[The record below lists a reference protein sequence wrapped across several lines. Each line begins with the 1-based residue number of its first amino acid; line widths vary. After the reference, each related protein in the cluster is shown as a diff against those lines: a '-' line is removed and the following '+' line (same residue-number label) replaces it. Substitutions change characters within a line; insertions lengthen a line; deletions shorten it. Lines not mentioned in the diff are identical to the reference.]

1 MANNSPKIRIQYQ
14 ADGIVKEFFYNFMI
28 FAAGDLK
35 VYINDILQES
45 GYTITNV
52 GNKEGGSVIFD
63 AAPENASII
72 TLVRRLDITRT
83 SEFQEGGEL
92 RAKVLNREF
101 DYQVACLQQLCDTFE
116 RIPSRPIYSPNYDLT
131 LPAPEAGKALLW
143 ESDNGTLINS
153 EHNFNTIYSDS
164 KEQAD
169 AAAASAVAAS
179 QKAAEACQS
188 ASSAAESSASSG
200 NSASTAQSWAVGS
213 LSERAE
219 GSAKYWAENA
229 KTHSQDMLKQ
239 NNLSNCLL
247 EVPQDIR
254 LELADGVLTLKA
266 GSKIYVPNGKGSS
279 REFLYDVVTTSAD
292 ISRNNAVG
300 MTGDVFFYYQNGV
313 IQFATLNN
321 TSSGTTPPSSGLFYN
336 TGTNSVDYYN
346 SGSITI
352 AKYSLP
358 LCVCSASAGTI
369 TGIKRVFNGIGYIG
383 AEFFVLPGVKGLIP
397 NGFNPDGTANN
408 IEFTLDTILRNS
420 VIGVNSS
427 GWIVYEHGQQVNP
440 PLNQYQHWWGGGRQ
454 NYYIQDFAP
463 DGLASTQPAL
473 WYSPS
478 DNLLR
483 NTTNGGQTWSIMS
496 WFIFAPYFTGN
507 NSITDIGE
515 IQAVALESVQE
526 SNRKIKTSLNNRIT
540 NCILEAPQG
549 VCSANGA
556 DITVKAG
563 LKVLI
568 PDGFNP
574 DKTFRNKEY
583 ILLNDQIY
591 TLNYQTNK
599 QYISLRSNGFMQISS
614 FYYEQDTQPV
624 GQYTLWYNTAQ
635 NLMYRSDENGVF
647 SRDDSTLVGTFASG
661 SGGTVTSI
669 TPYPVVGLVT
679 KRELDRVS
687 EDYVVDYYREPSR
700 AMWYRV
706 WKSGLIEQG
715 GGHSA
720 MAGDSYIT
728 ITMLKPMATTGYHV
742 SETSFRDI
750 NTMTYTGSNCC
761 IKELTNT
768 TFTLVNDSIANAGG
782 NWYVIG
788 Y

>member
-1 MANNSPKIRIQYQ
+1 METQNINVVQRVYSLDTNNVRHELCFYGTVVNLS
-14 ADGIVKEFFYNFMI
+14 ADFSE
-28 FAAGDLK
+28 
-35 VYINDILQES
+35 
-45 GYTITNV
+45 
-52 GNKEGGSVIFD
+52 SVIQIQKARDD
-63 AAPENASII
+63 ALEAVDSASKEAIEDFNSNAIQKTDIFNANAAVKQEQINESTSVAINAASSALASQIAAKASETNASN
-72 TLVRRLDITRT
+72 
-83 SEFQEGGEL
+83 SETN
-92 RAKVLNREF
+92 AKNSE
-101 DYQVACLQQLCDTFE
+101 
-116 RIPSRPIYSPNYDLT
+116 N
-131 LPAPEAGKALLW
+131 KALD
-143 ESDNGTLINS
+143 SQNAAKDS
-153 EHNFNTIYSDS
+153 ED
-164 KEQAD
+164 K
-169 AAAASAVAAS
+169 AAASASQALTSQTEAKNSENNSAESALQAQMSENAAAS
-179 QKAAEACQS
+179 SAAAALASENAAALS
-188 ASSAAESSASSG
+188 AAAAESSA
-200 NSASTAQSWAVGS
+200 NKAD
-213 LSERAE
+213 
-219 GSAKYWAENA
+219 Y
-229 KTHSQDMLKQ
+229 LKH
-239 NNLSNCLL
+239 LSNCLL

-254 LELADGVLTLKA
+254 LELSDGVLTLKA

-279 REFLYDVVTTSAD
+279 GEFLYDVVTTSAD

-313 IQFATLNN
+313 IQFTTLNN

-346 SGSITI
+346 SGSLAI

-358 LCVCSASAGTI
+358 LCVCSVSNGTI

-473 WYSPS
+473 WYSPKE
-478 DNLLR
+478 NLFR

-599 QYISLRSNGFMQISS
+599 QYISLRSNGLMQISS

-720 MAGDSYIT
+720 MAADTTIT
-728 ITMLKPMATTGYHV
+728 ITMLKPMATTSYHV
-742 SETSFRDI
+742 SETSFRGV
-750 NTMTYTGSNCC
+750 TTFYGANCS

-768 TFTLVNDSIANAGG
+768 TFTLVNDTVENTGG